1 MENSF
6 SCIRLDLEASLLV
19 LLEMGQIVIVFSVS
33 LLFNRAD
40 PFSNP
45 LLAACIKSVPT
56 ENIELY
62 FPLIIEANE
71 ALADSGGA
79 GYFRGGNAQR
89 TLYRFLSEGEVSIHD
104 DRWLIKPW
112 GVNGGSPGS
121 RSRKYI
127 YRDDKFGTADAK
139 AEPVPSKCDHLHVG
153 RFIES
158 FYCLESRPLIKSR
171 SCLAMFWSG
180 LHGEE
185 VDSAMLYSVQLAS
198 WRKRYV
204 LLFKNRL
211 YNF

>member
-1 MENSF
+1 MENS
-6 SCIRLDLEASLLV
+6 SSYIRSDLEAYPLV
-19 LLEMGQIVIVFSVS
+19 PSGTDQTVTVFFVS
-33 LLFNRAD
+33 FLNNR
-40 PFSNP
+40 PGVLPNP
-45 LLAACIKSVPT
+45 ILSACIKSVPT

-127 YRDDKFGTADAK
+127 YRDNVFGTADAK
-139 AEPVPSKCDHLHVG
+139 AEPVPSKCDHLHVSHDV
-153 RFIES
+153 ES
-158 FYCLESRPLIKSR
+158 FCCLLINCR
-171 SCLAMFWSG
+171 SYLATFWSG
-180 LHGEE
+180 SPGEE
-185 VDSAMLYSVQLAS
+185 VDSVMLYSVQLAS
-198 WRKRYV
+198 
-204 LLFKNRL
+204 
-211 YNF
+211 